1 MTSPNSSVLT
11 ILFLSNNSTHLGS
24 GRTFLLIELW
34 ETTTVH
40 FTKTRNC
47 WDYLV
52 MCHTVSCILLL
63 FLSENKDSI
72 LTFYAHSL
80 PRHRTFCNSFYSE
93 KIKRLLTSRFSDIT
107 IWLLILG
114 QCKPKCYLQRP
125 LLLQKTFSQRQCMVE
140 STKQLK
146 VIYINDNINM
156 AYKSYVYYI
165 CS

>member
-1 MTSPNSSVLT
+1 MFECDWSHVRQGNESASLFMTSPNSSVLT

-93 KIKRLLTSRFSDIT
+93 KSNVC
-107 IWLLILG
+107 WLLVSPISPFGCLSWDSAN
-114 QCKPKCYLQRP
+114 QN
-125 LLLQKTFSQRQCMVE
+125 
-140 STKQLK
+140 
-146 VIYINDNINM
+146 VIYKGRCCFRKHFLKDNAWLNQPN
-156 AYKSYVYYI
+156 S
-165 CS
+165 